1 MVAVRFG
8 GVWMVSSWSDL
19 FLMVL
24 LGLGSSDRLHISRF

>member
-8 GVWMVSSWSDL
+8 EVWMVSSWSDL

-24 LGLGSSDRLHISRF
+24 LGLGSDQLHISRF

>member
-8 GVWMVSSWSDL
+8 GVWMVSSYSDL

-24 LGLGSSDRLHISRF
+24 LGLGSDRLHISRF

>member
-1 MVAVRFG
+1 MIAVRFG

-24 LGLGSSDRLHISRF
+24 LGLRSDRLHISRF

>member
-8 GVWMVSSWSDL
+8 GLWMVSSQSDL

-24 LGLGSSDRLHISRF
+24 LGLGSDRLHISRF